1 LTDVLASEAPGKP
14 LVVLDLPSAPP
25 VTRAIAAPMRRPKAP
40 AVALLVL
47 GLLLVVGPIAGG
59 LFSKVASGKQMID
72 QFAPHMD
79 ADALARYR
87 ADLTTLRQAAG
98 AVDTIYAQGG
108 VAAGRFPGLDAYRT
122 EAGAID
128 RRASTLLDRVTR
140 AEPDYRRA
148 ADIGGFDRIPFLVV
162 LYGMAATYGA
172 CVLLFGG
179 RRRARSAVALVLL
192 VSAALA
198 VYPFVSDLNRG
209 TRAGQRMLHS
219 FVPFMTHGEVRQLQG
234 DFVVLV
240 TAVGELDTGF
250 RAVPQTGQP
259 AADVA
264 ALVDGWP
271 RISSDLASLVGTI
284 NDNIGNFNALGDLD
298 TLTRRV
304 GASGLAGFS
313 WLLVGLGVLGAT
325 LAAAATPRRRKET

>member
-1 LTDVLASEAPGKP
+1 LTDVLVSEAPGEP

-25 VTRAIAAPMRRPKAP
+25 VIRAVAAPVRRPKPP

-47 GLLLVVGPIAGG
+47 GVLLVVGPIGSG

-72 QFAPHMD
+72 RFAPHME

-87 ADLTTLRQAAG
+87 SDLATLRRAG
-98 AVDTIYAQGG
+98 VAVDAIYEQEG
-108 VAAGRFPGLDAYRT
+108 VAAGRFPGLDAYRNQ
-122 EAGAID
+122 APAID
-128 RRASTLLDRVTR
+128 RRASALLDRVT
-140 AEPDYRRA
+140 AAGPDYRRT

-162 LYGMAATYGA
+162 LYGMVAIYGA

-179 RRRARSAVALVLL
+179 RGRARSAVALVVFASL
-192 VSAALA
+192 ALA
-198 VYPFVSDLNRG
+198 AYPFVSDLNRG
-209 TRAGQRMLHS
+209 TRAGERMLHG
-219 FVPFMTHGEVRQLQG
+219 FAPFMTHDEVRQLQG

-240 TAVGELDTGF
+240 TADGELDTGF
-250 RAVPQTGQP
+250 RAVPQTGQA

-284 NDNIGNFNALGDLD
+284 NDNIGNFNALDDLD

-304 GASGLAGFS
+304 GASGLQGFS
-313 WLLVGLGVLGAT
+313 WVLVGFGVLGAT
-325 LAAAATPRRRKET
+325 LSVAAIPRRRKET

>member
-1 LTDVLASEAPGKP
+1 MLASEPSGEP
-14 LVVLDLPSAPP
+14 LVVLDLPPAPP
-25 VTRAIAAPMRRPKAP
+25 VTRAIAAPVRRPKGP
-40 AVALLVL
+40 AAALLVL
-47 GLLLVVGPIAGG
+47 GVLLVVGPIVGG

-72 QFAPHMD
+72 RFAPHMQ

-87 ADLTTLRQAAG
+87 TDLATLRQAVG
-98 AVDTIYAQGG
+98 AVDTIYAQQG
-108 VAAGRFPGLDAYRT
+108 VAAGRFPGLDAYRG

-128 RRASTLLDRVTR
+128 RRASTLLDRVAR
-140 AEPDYRRA
+140 AEPDYRRTA
-148 ADIGGFDRIPFLVV
+148 AIGGLDRIPFLVV
-162 LYGMAATYGA
+162 LFGMAAIYGA

-179 RRRARSAVALVLL
+179 RGRARTAVALVVLA
-192 VSAALA
+192 SAALA

-209 TRAGQRMLHS
+209 TTAGQRMLHG
-219 FVPFMTHGEVRQLQG
+219 FAGFMTHGEVRQLQR

-271 RISSDLASLVGTI
+271 GISSDLASLVGTI
-284 NDNIGNFNALGDLD
+284 NDNIGNFNALHDLD
-298 TLTRRV
+298 ALTRDV
-304 GASGLAGFS
+304 GAGGLQGFP
-313 WLLVGLGVLGAT
+313 WLLVAAGALGAT
-325 LAAAATPRRRKET
+325 LAVAAAPRRRKET